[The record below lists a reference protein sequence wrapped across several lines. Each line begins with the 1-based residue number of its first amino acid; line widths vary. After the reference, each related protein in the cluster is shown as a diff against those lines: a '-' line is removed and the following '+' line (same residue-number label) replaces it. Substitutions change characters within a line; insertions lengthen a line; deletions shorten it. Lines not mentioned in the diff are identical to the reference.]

1 MLTPPAGLRSSRASF
16 VGVAKTIS
24 PTRDCRHS
32 ISVSVPGPFRSLDS
46 GFLTKRKIRIL
57 CYPVS
62 ILHAFCW
69 VIVNLLI
76 MSSAIIPKRI
86 LLIPAL
92 LIYFGA
98 SLFLSAN
105 SDPLEDAVNIAGQD
119 AQRAVEAQRTIDELA
134 DETDDLLAE
143 YRLVL
148 SQLENLNRY
157 NQQMLAIVE
166 DQESEMGTIR
176 GQLAELE
183 TTRRDLTP
191 LMFAM
196 LETLEELIQTDI
208 PFLLEERTNRLATL
222 QELMTSSRVT
232 IGERYRR
239 IMEAYQIEMDYARN
253 IESYSGH
260 IELDGSNRTVNF
272 LRLGRLALYFQTL
285 DGQRSGIWDAR
296 NNRWHEVSSAS
307 ARLGIQTG
315 IRIAQ
320 RQAAPDILQ
329 LPLPRPRP

>member
-1 MLTPPAGLRSSRASF
+1 
-16 VGVAKTIS
+16 
-24 PTRDCRHS
+24 
-32 ISVSVPGPFRSLDS
+32 
-46 GFLTKRKIRIL
+46 
-57 CYPVS
+57 
-62 ILHAFCW
+62 
-69 VIVNLLI
+69 